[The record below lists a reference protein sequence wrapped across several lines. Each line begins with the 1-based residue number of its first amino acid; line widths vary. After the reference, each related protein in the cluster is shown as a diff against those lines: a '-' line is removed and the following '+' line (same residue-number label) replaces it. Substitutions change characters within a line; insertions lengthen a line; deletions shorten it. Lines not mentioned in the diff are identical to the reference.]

1 MNTKLF
7 KTAVIALAMTLAPL
21 AAKAAEVAFLCSNAL
36 KAVME
41 EIAPQFEK
49 ASGHKLAI
57 SFGSTN
63 PLKARIE
70 KGEIFDLTIL
80 GDVAIEEL
88 VKQGKLDAATR
99 VVVARSVLGVAFRKG
114 APKPDVSTTDAFKRT
129 LLGAKSIAYLD
140 DGLTG
145 TYLKVLFQ
153 RLGITENIQSKH
165 KGVRGAE
172 AVARGEV
179 ELGITQLSEILYQTG
194 AELAGL
200 LPPEIQ
206 NYTNFPAAV
215 SAGARQADAAKAL
228 LKYLASPDGAKVL
241 KAHGLEQPR

>member
-1 MNTKLF
+1 MNARVLKS
-7 KTAVIALAMTLAPL
+7 AAIALAILLAPIT
-21 AAKAAEVAFLCSNAL
+21 AQAAEVAFLCSNAL

-49 ASGHKLAI
+49 ASGHKLVI

-70 KGEIFDLTIL
+70 KGEAFDLTIL
-80 GDVAIEEL
+80 GDAAIEEL
-88 VKQGKLDAATR
+88 AKQGKLDAATR

-129 LLGAKSIAYLD
+129 LLDAKSIAYLEN
-140 DGLTG
+140 GLTG

-153 RLGITENIQSKH
+153 RLGITENMQAKH
-165 KGVRGAE
+165 KSTRGAE
-172 AVARGEV
+172 TVARGEA
-179 ELGITQLSEILYQTG
+179 ELGVTQLSEILYEKG
-194 AELAGL
+194 VELAGL

-215 SAGARQADAAKAL
+215 SAGTKQADAAKAL
-228 LKYLASPDGAKVL
+228 LKYLASPDAARVIR
-241 KAHGLEQPR
+241 AHGLEPPG